1 MGGEYI
7 RQVRPRRPGER
18 PQLSVQ
24 PPLARRILT
33 AVDGSEES
41 LRAARYAVEL
51 AKLTGASVVAVH
63 VILLPQYV
71 PDDVLRR
78 MREDLASRGELA
90 LDGARKAAK
99 DAGVNIEAK
108 TLDTSNSVVNTICD
122 SASRENADLI
132 VLGTRGTGGVAKL
145 MLGSVAGG
153 VANNSRCPVLIVR

>member
-1 MGGEYI
+1 MSA
-7 RQVRPRRPGER
+7 QHH
-18 PQLSVQ
+18 
-24 PPLARRILT
+24 LARRILT

-71 PDDVLRR
+71 SDDVQKRL
-78 MREDLASRGELA
+78 REDLTSRGESA
-90 LDGARKAAK
+90 LDKARQAANEQ
-99 DAGVNIEAK
+99 GVSLEGK
-108 TLDTSNSVVNTICD
+108 TLDTNISVVTALCD
-122 SASRENADLI
+122 SATKEGADLI

-153 VANNSRCPVLIVR
+153 VANNARCPVLIIR